1 MKKSLLIHRTLAIG
15 FLLLYIT
22 AWPARVMA
30 AEPQRVALLP
40 FKINAEKDLT
50 YLQNGIFDMLSSR
63 LAEPGKVQVLSRGE
77 VDNALAG
84 AAGPQDETAARNL
97 GKKLGTDYVLYGSLT
112 MFGDSLSID
121 AKMVD
126 VTGAKPPVAVFSQS
140 PDVGGIIPAIDRFAT
155 DINARVFD
163 RGTTGA
169 AVAAAPV
176 PAAPQPGTQDD
187 SRAHP
192 EKLYQRG
199 ETQVSPF
206 ITPKDL
212 VLQSPNMWKSPNY
225 KYLINGMAIGD
236 VDGDGKSEIVVV
248 SPDEIYVYR
257 LQEGQLREITRQDVG
272 SERYNIGVDVADI
285 NGNGRAEIFVTA
297 LTRPKNVVR
306 SYVKEFDG
314 KAFVEIAHD
323 LPWFFRVT
331 DLPARGR
338 ILLGQE
344 SRLYAPYRGGLY
356 EMQWDGGAYVPGNP
370 IITPREQ
377 VNVLG
382 VALGDVLNAGEET
395 LVAIDRDNRIVIAS
409 PSGEAL
415 WISGDKYGGSTL
427 YVNGEKTD
435 QGQEENPIY
444 LPTRILV
451 RNSTEDKGKSQ
462 VIAVNNHEIMNMHW
476 NRRDFTNAQIEAF
489 AWDGVGLAPAWSTRK
504 MSGIIR
510 DFQIADF
517 DGDGRQELVIAL
529 VTKTGSIALTTPKS
543 TLIAYELEAMSPDP
557 PQASGTIKLPP
568 IR

>member
-1 MKKSLLIHRTLAIG
+1 
-15 FLLLYIT
+15 
-22 AWPARVMA
+22 MA

-77 VDNALAG
+77 IDNALAG
-84 AAGPQDETAARNL
+84 AAGPQDEAAARNL

-121 AKMVD
+121 AKMLD

-163 RGTTGA
+163 RGTPGA
-169 AVAAAPV
+169 AVAATPV

-212 VLQSPNMWKSPNY
+212 VLQSPNMWKSANY

-257 LQEGQLREITRQDVG
+257 LQDGRLLEIARQDVG

-297 LTRPKNVVR
+297 LTRLKNVVR
-306 SYVKEFDG
+306 SYVREFDG
-314 KAFVEIAHD
+314 KAFVEIAQD

-338 ILLGQE
+338 ILLGQQ

-356 EMQWDGGAYVPGNP
+356 EMQWDGGAYVPQNP

-382 VALGDVLNAGEET
+382 VALGDVLNTGEET

-415 WISGDKYGGSTL
+415 WKSGGTNTAAAPSMST
-427 YVNGEKTD
+427 VKK
-435 QGQEENPIY
+435 
-444 LPTRILV
+444 PTRG
-451 RNSTEDKGKSQ
+451 RRKTPSTCPRGSWSATALQPKRAQEPGD
-462 VIAVNNHEIMNMHW
+462 
-476 NRRDFTNAQIEAF
+476 RRQQ
-489 AWDGVGLAPAWSTRK
+489 P
-504 MSGIIR
+504 
-510 DFQIADF
+510 
-517 DGDGRQELVIAL
+517 
-529 VTKTGSIALTTPKS
+529 
-543 TLIAYELEAMSPDP
+543 
-557 PQASGTIKLPP
+557 
-568 IR
+568 

>member
-1 MKKSLLIHRTLAIG
+1 LKKSLLIHRTLTIG
-15 FLLLYIT
+15 ILLFCIT
-22 AWPARVMA
+22 AWPAHTMA

-40 FKINAEKDLT
+40 FKINAEKNLT

-77 VDNALAG
+77 IDNALAG

-121 AKMVD
+121 AKMLD

-163 RGTTGA
+163 RGTPGA
-169 AVAAAPV
+169 AVAATPV

-199 ETQVSPF
+199 EGQVSPF

-212 VLQSPNMWKSPNY
+212 VLQSPNMWKSANY

-236 VDGDGKSEIVVV
+236 VDGDGRSEIVVV

-257 LQEGQLREITRQDVG
+257 LEKGQLREITRQDVG
-272 SERYNIGVDVADI
+272 SEHYNIGVDVADI

-314 KAFVEIAHD
+314 KAFVEIAQD

-331 DLPARGR
+331 DLPVRGR

-377 VNVLG
+377 LNVLG
-382 VALGDVLNAGEET
+382 VALGDVLNNGEET
-395 LVAIDRDNRIVIAS
+395 LVAIDRDNRIVITS

-415 WISGDKYGGSTL
+415 WTSGDKYGGSTL

-451 RNSTEDKGKSQ
+451 RNSPDDKDKSQ
-462 VIAVNNHEIMNMHW
+462 VIAVNNHEIMGMRW

-504 MSGIIR
+504 MTGFIR
-510 DFQIADF
+510 DVQVADF
-517 DGDGRQELVIAL
+517 DDDGRQELVIAL

-543 TLIAYELEAMSPDP
+543 TLIAYELEAMSPG
-557 PQASGTIKLPP
+557 PQASGQ
-568 IR
+568 

>member
-1 MKKSLLIHRTLAIG
+1 LKKSLLIHSTLTIG
-15 FLLLYIT
+15 ILLFCIT
-22 AWPARVMA
+22 AWPAHTMA

-40 FKINAEKDLT
+40 FKINAEKNLD

-77 VDNALAG
+77 IDNALAG
-84 AAGPQDETAARNL
+84 AAGPQDETAARDL

-121 AKMVD
+121 AKMLD
-126 VTGAKPPVAVFSQS
+126 VSGAKPPVAVFSQS

-163 RGTTGA
+163 RGTPGA
-169 AVAAAPV
+169 TVAATPV
-176 PAAPQPGTQDD
+176 PAAPQPDTRDD
-187 SRAHP
+187 SRDDSRVHP
-192 EKLYQRG
+192 EKLYKRG
-199 ETQVSPF
+199 EGQVSPF

-212 VLQSPNMWKSPNY
+212 VLQSPNMWKSANY

-236 VDGDGKSEIVVV
+236 VDGDAKSEIVVV

-257 LQEGQLREITRQDVG
+257 LEKGRLREITRQDV
-272 SERYNIGVDVADI
+272 SSKRYNIGVDIADI

-306 SYVKEFDG
+306 SYVMEFDG
-314 KAFVEIAHD
+314 KAFVDIAQN

-344 SRLYAPYRGGLY
+344 ARLYAPYRGGLY
-356 EMQWDGGAYVPGNP
+356 EMQWDGGAYVPRNP
-370 IITPREQ
+370 ITTPRKQ

-382 VALGDVLNAGEET
+382 VALGDVLNAGDET
-395 LVAIDRDNRIVIAS
+395 LVAIDRDNHIVIAS
-409 PSGEAL
+409 PSGEIL
-415 WISGDKYGGSTL
+415 WTSGDKYGGSTL

-435 QGQEENPIY
+435 KGQEENPIY

-451 RNSTEDKGKSQ
+451 RNSPEDKGKSQ
-462 VIAVNNHEIMNMHW
+462 VIAVNNHEIMNMRW
-476 NRRDFTNAQIEAF
+476 NRRDFTNAHIEAF

-504 MSGIIR
+504 MNGFIR
-510 DFQIADF
+510 DVQVADF
-517 DGDGRQELVIAL
+517 DDDGRQELVIAL
-529 VTKTGSIALTTPKS
+529 VTKSGSIVLTTPKS
-543 TLIAYELEAMSPDP
+543 TLIAYELEAMSPE
-557 PQASGTIKLPP
+557 PQASGQ
-568 IR
+568 

>member
-1 MKKSLLIHRTLAIG
+1 LKRSLMIHRTLTIG
-15 FLLLYIT
+15 ILLFCIT
-22 AWPARVMA
+22 AWPAHTMA

-40 FKINAEKDLT
+40 FKINAEKNLT

-77 VDNALAG
+77 IDNALAG

-97 GKKLGTDYVLYGSLT
+97 GQKLGTDYVLYGSLT

-121 AKMVD
+121 AKMLD

-163 RGTTGA
+163 RGTPGA
-169 AVAAAPV
+169 AVAATPV

-199 ETQVSPF
+199 EGQVSPF

-212 VLQSPNMWKSPNY
+212 VLQSPNMWKSANY

-236 VDGDGKSEIVVV
+236 VDGDGRSEIVVV

-257 LQEGQLREITRQDVG
+257 LEKGQLREITRQDVG
-272 SERYNIGVDVADI
+272 SEHYNIGVDVADI
-285 NGNGRAEIFVTA
+285 NGNGRAEIFITA

-314 KAFVEIAHD
+314 KAFVEIAQD

-331 DLPARGR
+331 DLPVRGR

-377 VNVLG
+377 LNVLG
-382 VALGDVLNAGEET
+382 IALGDVLNNDEET
-395 LVAIDRDNRIVIAS
+395 LVAIDRDNRIVITS

-415 WISGDKYGGSTL
+415 WTSGDKYGGSTL

-444 LPTRILV
+444 LPTRILI
-451 RNSTEDKGKSQ
+451 RNSPDDKDKSQ
-462 VIAVNNHEIMNMHW
+462 VIAVNNHEIMGMRW

-504 MSGIIR
+504 MTGFIR
-510 DFQIADF
+510 DVQVADF
-517 DGDGRQELVIAL
+517 DDDGRQELVIAL

-543 TLIAYELEAMSPDP
+543 TLIAYELEAMSPG
-557 PQASGTIKLPP
+557 PQASGQ
-568 IR
+568 

>member
-1 MKKSLLIHRTLAIG
+1 MKRSLMIHRTLTIG
-15 FLLLYIT
+15 ILLFCIT
-22 AWPARVMA
+22 AWPAHTMA

-40 FKINAEKDLT
+40 FKINAEKNLA

-77 VDNALAG
+77 IDNALAG

-97 GKKLGTDYVLYGSLT
+97 GKKMGTDYVLYGSLT
-112 MFGDSLSID
+112 MFGESLSID
-121 AKMVD
+121 AKMLD

-163 RGTTGA
+163 RGTPGA
-169 AVAAAPV
+169 AVAVTPV

-199 ETQVSPF
+199 EGQVSPF

-212 VLQSPNMWKSPNY
+212 VLQSPNMWKSANY

-236 VDGDGKSEIVVV
+236 VDGDGRSEIVVV

-257 LQEGQLREITRQDVG
+257 LEKGQLREITRQDVG
-272 SERYNIGVDVADI
+272 SEHYNIGVDVADI

-314 KAFVEIAHD
+314 KAFVEIAQD

-331 DLPARGR
+331 DLPVRGR

-377 VNVLG
+377 LNVLG
-382 VALGDVLNAGEET
+382 IALGDVLNNGEET
-395 LVAIDRDNRIVIAS
+395 LVAIDRDNRIVITS

-415 WISGDKYGGSTL
+415 WTSGDKYGGSTL

-444 LPTRILV
+444 LPTRILI
-451 RNSTEDKGKSQ
+451 RNSPDDKDKSQ
-462 VIAVNNHEIMNMHW
+462 VIAVNNHEIMGMRW

-504 MSGIIR
+504 MTGFIR
-510 DFQIADF
+510 DVQVADF
-517 DGDGRQELVIAL
+517 DDDGRQELVIAL
-529 VTKTGSIALTTPKS
+529 VTKSGSIALTTPKS
-543 TLIAYELEAMSPDP
+543 TLIAYELEAMSPG
-557 PQASGTIKLPP
+557 PQASGQ
-568 IR
+568 

>member
-1 MKKSLLIHRTLAIG
+1 MKKSLLIHRTLTIG
-15 FLLLYIT
+15 ILLFCIT
-22 AWPARVMA
+22 AGPAHTMA

-451 RNSTEDKGKSQ
+451 RNSPDDKGKSQ

-476 NRRDFTNAQIEAF
+476 NRRDFTSAQIDAF

-504 MSGIIR
+504 MTGIIS
-510 DFQIADF
+510 DVQIADF

-543 TLIAYELEAMSPDP
+543 TLIAYELEAMSPGP
-557 PQASGTIKLPP
+557 PQASGQ
-568 IR
+568 

>member
-1 MKKSLLIHRTLAIG
+1 LKKSLLIHRTLTIG
-15 FLLLYIT
+15 ILLFCIT
-22 AWPARVMA
+22 AWPAHTMA

-40 FKINAEKDLT
+40 FKINAEKNLD

-77 VDNALAG
+77 IDNALAG
-84 AAGPQDETAARNL
+84 AAGPQDETAARDL

-121 AKMVD
+121 AKMLD
-126 VTGAKPPVAVFSQS
+126 VSGAKPPVAVFSQS

-163 RGTTGA
+163 RGTPGA
-169 AVAAAPV
+169 TVAATPV
-176 PAAPQPGTQDD
+176 PAAPQPDTRDD
-187 SRAHP
+187 SRDDSRVHP
-192 EKLYQRG
+192 EKLYKRG
-199 ETQVSPF
+199 EGQVSPF

-212 VLQSPNMWKSPNY
+212 VLQSPNMWKSANY

-236 VDGDGKSEIVVV
+236 VDGDAKSEIVVV

-257 LQEGQLREITRQDVG
+257 LEKGRLREITRQDV
-272 SERYNIGVDVADI
+272 SSKHYNIGVDVADI

-306 SYVKEFDG
+306 SYVMEFDG
-314 KAFVEIAHD
+314 KAFVDIAQD

-344 SRLYAPYRGGLY
+344 ARLYAPYRGGLY
-356 EMQWDGGAYVPGNP
+356 EMQWDGGAYVPRNP
-370 IITPREQ
+370 ITTPRKQ

-382 VALGDVLNAGEET
+382 VALGDVLNAGDET
-395 LVAIDRDNRIVIAS
+395 LVAIDRDNHIVIAS
-409 PSGEAL
+409 PSGEIL
-415 WISGDKYGGSTL
+415 WTSGDKYGGSTL

-435 QGQEENPIY
+435 KGQEENPIY

-451 RNSTEDKGKSQ
+451 RNSPEDKGKSQ
-462 VIAVNNHEIMNMHW
+462 VIAVNNHEIMNMRW
-476 NRRDFTNAQIEAF
+476 NRRDFTNAHIEAF

-504 MSGIIR
+504 MNGFIR
-510 DFQIADF
+510 DVQVADF
-517 DGDGRQELVIAL
+517 DDDGRQELVIAL
-529 VTKTGSIALTTPKS
+529 VTKSGSIVLTTPKS
-543 TLIAYELEAMSPDP
+543 TLIAYELEAMSPE
-557 PQASGTIKLPP
+557 PQASGQ
-568 IR
+568 

>member
-1 MKKSLLIHRTLAIG
+1 LLKKSLLIHRTLAIG
-15 FLLLYIT
+15 IFLFCIT
-22 AWPARVMA
+22 AWPARTMA

-63 LAEPGKVQVLSRGE
+63 LADPGKVQVLSRGE

-163 RGTTGA
+163 RGTPGA
-169 AVAAAPV
+169 AVAATPA

-187 SRAHP
+187 SRIHP
-192 EKLYQRG
+192 EKLYQRN

-225 KYLINGMAIGD
+225 KYLINSMAIGD

-257 LQEGQLREITRQDVG
+257 LEKGQLREITRQDVG
-272 SERYNIGVDVADI
+272 SKRYNIGVDVADI

-356 EMQWDGGAYVPGNP
+356 EMQWDGGAYVPGSP

-395 LVAIDRDNRIVIAS
+395 LVAIDRDNHIVIAS

-427 YVNGEKTD
+427 YVNGEITD

-451 RNSTEDKGKSQ
+451 RKSTEDKGKSQ
-462 VIAVNNHEIMNMHW
+462 VIAVNNHEIMDMHW
-476 NRRDFTNAQIEAF
+476 NRRDFTSAQIEAF

-504 MSGIIR
+504 MTGIIR
-510 DFQIADF
+510 DVQIADF

-529 VTKTGSIALTTPKS
+529 ATKTGSIALTTPKS
-543 TLIAYELEAMSPDP
+543 TLIAYELEAMSPGP
-557 PQASGTIKLPP
+557 PQASGQ
-568 IR
+568 

>member
-1 MKKSLLIHRTLAIG
+1 MEKRSLIR
-15 FLLLYIT
+15 YIFIIT
-22 AWPARVMA
+22 TISIVTGVISVTIA

-40 FKINAEKDLT
+40 FKINAEKNLT

-84 AAGPQDETAARNL
+84 AAGPQDEAAARNL

-163 RGTTGA
+163 RGTPGA
-169 AVAAAPV
+169 AVTATPA
-176 PAAPQPGTQDD
+176 PAASQPGTQDD
-187 SRAHP
+187 SRTHP

-225 KYLINGMAIGD
+225 KYLVNGMAIGD

-257 LQEGQLREITRQDVG
+257 LEEGRLREITRQDVG

-314 KAFVEIAHD
+314 KAFAEIAHD

-370 IITPREQ
+370 IITSREQ

-382 VALGDVLNAGEET
+382 IALGDVLNNGEET
-395 LVAIDRDNRIVIAS
+395 LVAIDRDNRIVITS

-415 WISGDKYGGSTL
+415 WTSGDKYGGSTL

-444 LPTRILV
+444 LPTRILI
-451 RNSTEDKGKSQ
+451 RNSPDDKDKSQ
-462 VIAVNNHEIMNMHW
+462 VIAVNNHEIMGMRW

-504 MSGIIR
+504 MTGFIR
-510 DFQIADF
+510 DVQVADF
-517 DGDGRQELVIAL
+517 DDDGRQELVIAL
-529 VTKTGSIALTTPKS
+529 VTKSGSIALTTPKS
-543 TLIAYELEAMSPDP
+543 TLIAYELEAMSPG
-557 PQASGTIKLPP
+557 PQASGQ
-568 IR
+568 

>member
-1 MKKSLLIHRTLAIG
+1 MKKSLLIHRALTIG
-15 FLLLYIT
+15 ILLFCIT
-22 AWPARVMA
+22 AWPAHTMA

-40 FKINAEKDLT
+40 FKINAEKNLT

-77 VDNALAG
+77 IDNALAG

-121 AKMVD
+121 AKMLD

-163 RGTTGA
+163 RGTPGA
-169 AVAAAPV
+169 AVAATPV

-199 ETQVSPF
+199 EGQVSPF

-212 VLQSPNMWKSPNY
+212 VLQSPNMWKSANY

-236 VDGDGKSEIVVV
+236 VDGDGRSEIVVV

-257 LQEGQLREITRQDVG
+257 LEKGQLREITRQDVG

-314 KAFVEIAHD
+314 KAFVEIAQD

-331 DLPARGR
+331 DLPVRGR

-344 SRLYAPYRGGLY
+344 SRLYAPYRGRLY

-382 VALGDVLNAGEET
+382 VALGDVLNNGEET

-415 WISGDKYGGSTL
+415 WTSSDKYGGSTL

-444 LPTRILV
+444 LPTRILI
-451 RNSTEDKGKSQ
+451 RNSPEDKDKSQ
-462 VIAVNNHEIMNMHW
+462 VIAVNNHEIMGMRW

-504 MSGIIR
+504 MTGFIR
-510 DFQIADF
+510 DVQVADF
-517 DGDGRQELVIAL
+517 DDDGRQELVIAL
-529 VTKTGSIALTTPKS
+529 VTKSGSIALTTPKS
-543 TLIAYELEAMSPDP
+543 TLIAYELEAMSPG
-557 PQASGTIKLPP
+557 PQASGQ
-568 IR
+568 

>member
-1 MKKSLLIHRTLAIG
+1 MKRSLMIHRTLTIG
-15 FLLLYIT
+15 ILLFCIT
-22 AWPARVMA
+22 AWPAHTMA

-40 FKINAEKDLT
+40 FKINAEKNLT

-77 VDNALAG
+77 IDNALAG

-97 GKKLGTDYVLYGSLT
+97 GQKLGTDYVLYGSLT

-121 AKMVD
+121 AKMLD

-163 RGTTGA
+163 RGTPGA
-169 AVAAAPV
+169 AVAATPV

-199 ETQVSPF
+199 EGQVSPF

-212 VLQSPNMWKSPNY
+212 VLQSPNMWKSANY

-236 VDGDGKSEIVVV
+236 VDGDGRSEIVVV

-257 LQEGQLREITRQDVG
+257 LEKGQLREITRQDVG
-272 SERYNIGVDVADI
+272 SEHYNIGVDVADI
-285 NGNGRAEIFVTA
+285 NGNGRAEIFITA

-314 KAFVEIAHD
+314 KAFVEIAQD

-331 DLPARGR
+331 DLPVRGR

-377 VNVLG
+377 LNVLG
-382 VALGDVLNAGEET
+382 IALGDVLNNDEET
-395 LVAIDRDNRIVIAS
+395 LVAIDRDNRIVITS

-415 WISGDKYGGSTL
+415 WTSGDKYGGSTL

-444 LPTRILV
+444 LPTRILI
-451 RNSTEDKGKSQ
+451 RNSPDDKDKSQ
-462 VIAVNNHEIMNMHW
+462 VIAVNNHEIMGMRW

-504 MSGIIR
+504 MTGFIR
-510 DFQIADF
+510 DVQVADF
-517 DGDGRQELVIAL
+517 DDDGRQELVIAL
-529 VTKTGSIALTTPKS
+529 VTKSGSVALTTPKS
-543 TLIAYELEAMSPDP
+543 TLIAYELEAMSPG
-557 PQASGTIKLPP
+557 PQASGQ
-568 IR
+568 

>member
-1 MKKSLLIHRTLAIG
+1 
-15 FLLLYIT
+15 
-22 AWPARVMA
+22 
-30 AEPQRVALLP
+30 
-40 FKINAEKDLT
+40 
-50 YLQNGIFDMLSSR
+50 
-63 LAEPGKVQVLSRGE
+63 
-77 VDNALAG
+77 
-84 AAGPQDETAARNL
+84 
-97 GKKLGTDYVLYGSLT
+97 
-112 MFGDSLSID
+112 
-121 AKMVD
+121 
-126 VTGAKPPVAVFSQS
+126 
-140 PDVGGIIPAIDRFAT
+140 
-155 DINARVFD
+155 
-163 RGTTGA
+163 
-169 AVAAAPV
+169 
-176 PAAPQPGTQDD
+176 
-187 SRAHP
+187 
-192 EKLYQRG
+192 
-199 ETQVSPF
+199 
-206 ITPKDL
+206 
-212 VLQSPNMWKSPNY
+212 MWKSPNY

-272 SERYNIGVDVADI
+272 SKRYNIGVDVADI

-314 KAFVEIAHD
+314 KAFVEIAQD

-344 SRLYAPYRGGLY
+344 SRLYAPYRGRLY

-489 AWDGVGLAPAWSTRK
+489 DWDGAGLGLAWSTRK

-557 PQASGTIKLPP
+557 PQASGQ
-568 IR
+568 

>member
-1 MKKSLLIHRTLAIG
+1 MKRSLMIHRTLTIG
-15 FLLLYIT
+15 ILLSCIT
-22 AWPARVMA
+22 AWPAHTMA

-40 FKINAEKDLT
+40 FKINAEKNLT

-63 LAEPGKVQVLSRGE
+63 LADPGKVQVLSRGE
-77 VDNALAG
+77 IDNALAG
-84 AAGPQDETAARNL
+84 AAGPQDETDARNL
-97 GKKLGTDYVLYGSLT
+97 GKQLGTDYVLYGSLT

-121 AKMVD
+121 AKMLD

-163 RGTTGA
+163 RGTPGA
-169 AVAAAPV
+169 AVAATPV

-199 ETQVSPF
+199 EGQVSPF

-212 VLQSPNMWKSPNY
+212 VLQSPNMWKSANY

-236 VDGDGKSEIVVV
+236 VDGDGRSEIVVV

-257 LQEGQLREITRQDVG
+257 LEKGQLREITRQDVG
-272 SERYNIGVDVADI
+272 SEHYNIGVDVADI

-314 KAFVEIAHD
+314 KAFVEIAQD

-331 DLPARGR
+331 DLPVRGR

-344 SRLYAPYRGGLY
+344 ARLYAPYLGRLY

-370 IITPREQ
+370 ITTPREQ
-377 VNVLG
+377 FNVLG
-382 VALGDVLNAGEET
+382 VALGDVLNAGDET

-415 WISGDKYGGSTL
+415 WTSGDKYGGSTL

-444 LPTRILV
+444 LPTRILI
-451 RNSTEDKGKSQ
+451 RNSPDDKDKSQ
-462 VIAVNNHEIMNMHW
+462 VIAVNNHEIMGMRW

-504 MSGIIR
+504 MNGFIR
-510 DFQIADF
+510 DVQVADF
-517 DGDGRQELVIAL
+517 DDDGRQELVIAL
-529 VTKTGSIALTTPKS
+529 VTKSGSIVLTTPKS
-543 TLIAYELEAMSPDP
+543 TLIAYELEAMSPE
-557 PQASGTIKLPP
+557 PQASGQ
-568 IR
+568 

>member
-1 MKKSLLIHRTLAIG
+1 MEKRSLIR
-15 FLLLYIT
+15 YIFIIT
-22 AWPARVMA
+22 TISIVTGVISVTTA

-40 FKINAEKDLT
+40 FKINAEKNLT

-84 AAGPQDETAARNL
+84 AAGPQDEAAARNL

-163 RGTTGA
+163 RGTPGA
-169 AVAAAPV
+169 AVAATPA
-176 PAAPQPGTQDD
+176 PAASQPGTQDD
-187 SRAHP
+187 SRTHP

-199 ETQVSPF
+199 EAQVSPF

-225 KYLINGMAIGD
+225 KYLVNGMAIGD

-257 LQEGQLREITRQDVG
+257 LEEGRLREITRQDVG

-314 KAFVEIAHD
+314 KAFAEIAHD

-356 EMQWDGGAYVPGNP
+356 EMQWDGGAYAPGNP

-377 VNVLG
+377 MNVLG

-444 LPTRILV
+444 LPTRILI

-462 VIAVNNHEIMNMHW
+462 VIAVNNHEIMGMRW

-504 MSGIIR
+504 MTGFIR
-510 DFQIADF
+510 DVQVADF
-517 DGDGRQELVIAL
+517 DDDGRQELVIAL
-529 VTKTGSIALTTPKS
+529 VTKSGSVALTTPKS
-543 TLIAYELEAMSPDP
+543 TLIAYELEAMSPGP
-557 PQASGTIKLPP
+557 PQASGQ
-568 IR
+568 

>member
-1 MKKSLLIHRTLAIG
+1 LKKSLLIHRTLTIG
-15 FLLLYIT
+15 ILLFCIT
-22 AWPARVMA
+22 AWPAHTMA

-40 FKINAEKDLT
+40 FKINAEKNLT

-77 VDNALAG
+77 IDNALAG

-121 AKMVD
+121 AKMLD

-163 RGTTGA
+163 RGTPGA
-169 AVAAAPV
+169 AVAATPV

-199 ETQVSPF
+199 EGQVSPF

-212 VLQSPNMWKSPNY
+212 VLQSPNMWKSANY

-236 VDGDGKSEIVVV
+236 VDGDGRSEIVVV

-257 LQEGQLREITRQDVG
+257 LEKGQLREITRQDVG
-272 SERYNIGVDVADI
+272 SEHYNIGVDVADI

-314 KAFVEIAHD
+314 KAFVEIAQD

-331 DLPARGR
+331 DLPVRGR

-344 SRLYAPYRGGLY
+344 SRLYAPYRGRLY

-377 VNVLG
+377 LNVLG
-382 VALGDVLNAGEET
+382 VALGDVLNNGEET
-395 LVAIDRDNRIVIAS
+395 LVAIDRDNRIVITS

-415 WISGDKYGGSTL
+415 WTSGDKYGGSTL

-451 RNSTEDKGKSQ
+451 RNSPDDKDKSQ
-462 VIAVNNHEIMNMHW
+462 VIAVNNHEIMGMRW

-504 MSGIIR
+504 MAGFIR
-510 DFQIADF
+510 DIQVADF
-517 DGDGRQELVIAL
+517 DDDGHQELVIAL
-529 VTKTGSIALTTPKS
+529 VTKSGAITLTTPKS
-543 TLIAYELEAMSPDP
+543 TLIAYELEAMSPE
-557 PQASGTIKLPP
+557 PQASGQ
-568 IR
+568 

>member
-1 MKKSLLIHRTLAIG
+1 LLKKSLLIHRTLTIG
-15 FLLLYIT
+15 ILLFCIT
-22 AWPARVMA
+22 AWPAHTMA

-40 FKINAEKDLT
+40 FKINAEKNLT

-77 VDNALAG
+77 IDNALAG

-121 AKMVD
+121 AKMLD

-163 RGTTGA
+163 RGTPEA
-169 AVAAAPV
+169 AVAATPI

-199 ETQVSPF
+199 EGQVSPF

-212 VLQSPNMWKSPNY
+212 VLQSPNMWKSANY

-236 VDGDGKSEIVVV
+236 VDGDGRSEIVAV

-257 LQEGQLREITRQDVG
+257 LEKGQLREITRQDVG

-314 KAFVEIAHD
+314 KVFVEIAQD

-344 SRLYAPYRGGLY
+344 ARLYAPYRGRLY
-356 EMQWDGGAYVPGNP
+356 EMQWDGGAYLPGNP
-370 IITPREQ
+370 IITPSEQ

-382 VALGDVLNAGEET
+382 VALGDVLNNGEET
-395 LVAIDRDNRIVIAS
+395 MVAIDRDNRIVITS

-415 WISGDKYGGSTL
+415 WTSGDKYGGSTL

-444 LPTRILV
+444 LPTRILI
-451 RNSTEDKGKSQ
+451 RNSPDDKDKSQ
-462 VIAVNNHEIMNMHW
+462 VIAVNNHEVMGMRW

-504 MSGIIR
+504 MAGFIR
-510 DFQIADF
+510 DVQVADF
-517 DGDGRQELVIAL
+517 DDDGRQELVIAL
-529 VTKTGSIALTTPKS
+529 VTKSGSIVLTTPKS
-543 TLIAYELEAMSPDP
+543 TLIAYELEAMSPG
-557 PQASGTIKLPP
+557 PQASGQ
-568 IR
+568 

>member
-1 MKKSLLIHRTLAIG
+1 MKRSLLIHRALTIG
-15 FLLLYIT
+15 ILLFCSA
-22 AWPARVMA
+22 AWPAHTMA

-40 FKINAEKDLT
+40 FKINAEKNLT

-77 VDNALAG
+77 IDNALAG
-84 AAGPQDETAARNL
+84 AAGPQDEAAARNL

-121 AKMVD
+121 AKMLD

-163 RGTTGA
+163 RGTQGPS
-169 AVAAAPV
+169 VAATPA
-176 PAAPQPGTQDD
+176 PAAPQSGTQAD
-187 SRAHP
+187 SRTHP

-199 ETQVSPF
+199 EGQVSPF

-212 VLQSPNMWKSPNY
+212 VLQSPNMWKSANY

-236 VDGDGKSEIVVV
+236 VDGDGRSEIVVV

-257 LQEGQLREITRQDVG
+257 LEKGQLREITRQDVG
-272 SERYNIGVDVADI
+272 SESYNIGVDVADI

-314 KAFVEIAHD
+314 KAFVEIAQD
-323 LPWFFRVT
+323 LPWFLRVT

-356 EMQWDGGAYVPGNP
+356 EMQWDGGAYVPGSP

-382 VALGDVLNAGEET
+382 VALGDVLNNGEET

-415 WISGDKYGGSTL
+415 WTSGDKYGGSTL

-444 LPTRILV
+444 LPTRILI
-451 RNSTEDKGKSQ
+451 RNSPEDKDKSQ
-462 VIAVNNHEIMNMHW
+462 VIAVNNHEIMGMRW
-476 NRRDFTNAQIEAF
+476 NRRDFTNAHIEAF

-504 MSGIIR
+504 MNGFIR
-510 DFQIADF
+510 DVQVADF
-517 DGDGRQELVIAL
+517 DDDGRQELVIAL
-529 VTKTGSIALTTPKS
+529 VTKSGSIALTTPKS
-543 TLIAYELEAMSPDP
+543 TLIAYELEAMSPG
-557 PQASGTIKLPP
+557 PQASGQ
-568 IR
+568 